1 MAVISVGIDHEHAP
15 LALLEAVTV
24 RETEW
29 HKVLAAL
36 TALED
41 LTEVV
46 LVSTCLRTEVYA
58 VIDRFHGAVDG
69 ITAVLAEH
77 AGREPSELAP
87 CVAVHFDRGV
97 PAHLFAIA
105 AGLRSAVPGETEVL
119 GQLRRALE
127 RAEADRTTGPEL
139 SELFRRALAA
149 GRRARSET
157 AIARGTTSFAHATV
171 AMAADRLGGLDGRA
185 VVVCG
190 AGQLATGI
198 VEGLVEG
205 RRGTPARVV
214 VANRTLASA
223 RALAERGGPGRV
235 IPVELDRLGE
245 ALVGADLVVS
255 AVEADHPI
263 VTAAM
268 LEAVGNEVLVV
279 DLSMPRTVAL
289 DAAELEGVT
298 LLDLAHLRDV
308 VSAALRE
315 RHDEIEAAERIVDE
329 EVARHLESRRV
340 RGAAPLVTAL
350 RARLDALRVA
360 ELERLSTELQGLTV
374 EQREAVEQLTRA
386 LVAKIAHEPTVV
398 LRESAGTDRGQ
409 RLADSARS
417 LFDL

>member
-1 MAVISVGIDHEHAP
+1 
-15 LALLEAVTV
+15 
-24 RETEW
+24 
-29 HKVLAAL
+29 
-36 TALED
+36 
-41 LTEVV
+41 
-46 LVSTCLRTEVYA
+46 
-58 VIDRFHGAVDG
+58 
-69 ITAVLAEH
+69 
-77 AGREPSELAP
+77 
-87 CVAVHFDRGV
+87 
-97 PAHLFAIA
+97 
-105 AGLRSAVPGETEVL
+105 VPGETEVL

-127 RAEADRTTGPEL
+127 RAEADRASGPEL

-223 RALAERGGPGRV
+223 RALAERASGRV
-235 IPVELDRLGE
+235 TPVELERLGE

-263 VTAAM
+263 VTAEM
-268 LEAVGNEVLVV
+268 LEGVGTDVLVV

-289 DAAELEGVT
+289 DAAELPGVT

-308 VSAALRE
+308 VSAALKE

-350 RARLDALRVA
+350 RARLDALRAA
-360 ELERLSTELQGLTV
+360 ELERVAAELQGLTDD
-374 EQREAVEQLTRA
+374 QREAVEQLTRA
-386 LVAKIAHEPTVV
+386 LVAKIAHEPTVA

-409 RLADSARS
+409 RLADSARA

>member
-1 MAVISVGIDHEHAP
+1 MAVISVGVDHEHAP
-15 LALLEAVTV
+15 LALLEDVTV
-24 RETEW
+24 PETEW

-36 TALED
+36 TSLED

-58 VIDRFHGAVDG
+58 VIERFHGAVDG

-77 AGREPSELAP
+77 ATCEPAELAP
-87 CVAVHFDRGV
+87 YVAVHFDRGV
-97 PAHLFAIA
+97 PAHLFAVA

-127 RAEADRTTGPEL
+127 RAESDRASGPEL

-157 AIARGTTSFAHATV
+157 AISRGTTSFAHATV
-171 AMAADRLGGLDGRA
+171 AMAADRLGSLDGRT
-185 VVVCG
+185 VVVAG
-190 AGQLATGI
+190 AGQLASGL

-205 RRGTPARVV
+205 RRGTPASVI

-223 RALAERGGPGRV
+223 RALAERAPELVSAVG
-235 IPVELDRLGE
+235 LDRLSD
-245 ALVGADLVVS
+245 ALVGAHLVVS

-263 VTAAM
+263 VTAEM
-268 LEAVGNEVLVV
+268 LEGVGNAVLVV

-289 DAAELEGVT
+289 DAAALGGVT

-308 VSAALRE
+308 VNVALRE
-315 RHDEIEAAERIVDE
+315 RHDELEAAERIVDE

-340 RGAAPLVTAL
+340 RGAAPLVTEL
-350 RARLDALRVA
+350 RARLDALRTA
-360 ELERLSTELQGLTV
+360 ELVRAAGELQGLTD
-374 EQREAVEQLTRA
+374 EQRAAVEQLTKA
-386 LVAKIAHEPTVV
+386 LVAKIAHEPTVA

-409 RLADSARS
+409 RLADSARA

>member
-1 MAVISVGIDHEHAP
+1 MAVISVGIDHDHAP

-24 RETEW
+24 PESEW
-29 HKVLAAL
+29 HKALATL

-58 VIDRFHGAVDG
+58 VIERFHGAVDG
-69 ITAVLAEH
+69 ITAVLAER
-77 AGREPSELAP
+77 AGRDPVELAP
-87 CVAVHFDRGV
+87 FVAVHFDRGV
-97 PAHLFAIA
+97 PAHLFAVA

-127 RAEADRTTGPEL
+127 RAEADRAAGPEL
-139 SELFRRALAA
+139 TELFRRALAA

-185 VVVCG
+185 VVVAG

-198 VEGLVEG
+198 VEGLIEG
-205 RRGTPARVV
+205 RRGSPSRVV

-223 RALAERGGPGRV
+223 RALAEREPTMV
-235 IPVELDRLGE
+235 TAVALDELDDVLI
-245 ALVGADLVVS
+245 GADLVVS

-263 VTAAM
+263 LTAAM
-268 LEAVGNEVLVV
+268 LAAVGRDVLVV

-289 DAAELEGVT
+289 DAADLPGVT

-308 VSAALRE
+308 VDVALQE
-315 RHDEIEAAERIVDE
+315 RHDELEAAERVVDD
-329 EVARHLESRRV
+329 EVLRHLESRRV
-340 RGAAPLVTAL
+340 RGAAPLVTELRAHLEAL
-350 RARLDALRVA
+350 RAA
-360 ELERLSTELQGLTV
+360 ELDRVVGELDLTDA
-374 EQREAVEQLTRA
+374 QRDAVEQLTRA
-386 LVAKIAHEPTVV
+386 LVAKIAHEPTVA

-409 RLADSARS
+409 RLADSARA